1 MGATDQGGQDSRP
14 EEKGAEMTAAT
25 AEAQAPPATDDP
37 LVQFGGRIPASLR
50 RRVKVVAAY
59 QGIDGQTIL
68 RRALEEYVERHGPS
82 GLI

>member
-1 MGATDQGGQDSRP
+1 MTTSDRGDKPKEGAD
-14 EEKGAEMTAAT
+14 MTAAT
-25 AEAQAPPATDDP
+25 AEAQAPPATDP

-59 QGIDGQTIL
+59 EGIDGQTIL